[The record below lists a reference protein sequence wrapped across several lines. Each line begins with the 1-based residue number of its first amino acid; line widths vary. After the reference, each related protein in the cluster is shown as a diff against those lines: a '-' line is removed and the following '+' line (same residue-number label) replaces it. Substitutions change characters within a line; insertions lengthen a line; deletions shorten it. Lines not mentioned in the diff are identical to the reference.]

1 MIKVMSLYDDLQE
14 EKEKNLQNA
23 FKEYCKQVRENDNR
37 IVPLGEE
44 DELIYDDEKEKKHR

>member
-1 MIKVMSLYDDLQE
+1 MSLYDDLQE